1 MDQINRS
8 ITGSKLL
15 LFGGVYSNLQSLE
28 VLQGWAEAN
37 GFDPEQ
43 IVCTGDVVGYCA
55 QPQECV
61 DLIKKWGV
69 HCIAGNVEIQLRN
82 GDDDCGCN
90 FNEDSSCDLNSRNW
104 YPFAKEHV
112 NQEAIDWMNT
122 LPLNLTLDFGGAKW
136 GVVHG
141 SLEKTAQFIYPSS
154 PWEDKLPSYENLKVD
169 HILAGHCGIPFEDQ
183 TNNHL
188 WINSGALGMPAN
200 DGTQRVW
207 FCVVSEENGEFT
219 TRFHSLNYDFE
230 STRTKMKA
238 GKLPV
243 AYIETLETGLWD
255 STEVLDEVQTK
266 LTGVR
271 IQLDKT
277 KFTIKSD

>member
-1 MDQINRS
+1 MDTIKRKIN
-8 ITGSKLL
+8 GSKLL
-15 LFGGVYSNLQSLE
+15 LFGGVYSNFQALE
-28 VLQGWAEAN
+28 ALYEWAQEHDFAP
-37 GFDPEQ
+37 DQ

-61 DLIKKWGV
+61 DLVNKWGV

-104 YPFAKEHV
+104 YPFAKENV
-112 NQEAIDWMNT
+112 NQDALDWMNT
-122 LPLNLTLDFGGAKW
+122 LPLNLIFEFGEKKW

-141 SLEKTAQFIYPSS
+141 SQEETAKFVYKSTPWNEKR
-154 PWEDKLPSYENLKVD
+154 PSYESLGVD
-169 HILAGHCGIPFEDQ
+169 HVVAGHCGIPFEDKQ
-183 TNNHL
+183 DEHL

-207 FCVVSEENGEFT
+207 FCVVSEDKGDFFT
-219 TRFHSLNYDFE
+219 QFHSLEYDF
-230 STRTKMKA
+230 TRTQAKMNEER
-238 GKLPV
+238 LPV

-266 LTGVR
+266 LTGVKIEFEQR
-271 IQLDKT
+271 ILH
-277 KFTIKSD
+277 

>member
-1 MDQINRS
+1 MDTIKRKIN
-8 ITGSKLL
+8 GSKLL
-15 LFGGVYSNLQSLE
+15 IFGGVYSNFQALE
-28 VLQGWAEAN
+28 VLHEWAQEHD
-37 GFDPEQ
+37 FTSDQ

-61 DLIKKWGV
+61 DLVKKWDV

-82 GDDDCGCN
+82 GDEDCGCN

-104 YPFAKEHV
+104 YPFAKENV
-112 NQEAIDWMNT
+112 NQDALDWMNT
-122 LPLNLTLDFGGAKW
+122 LPLNLILEFGGKKW

-141 SLEKTAQFIYPSS
+141 SQEETAKFVYKSTPWNEKR
-154 PWEDKLPSYENLKVD
+154 PSYEFLEVD
-169 HILAGHCGIPFEDQ
+169 HVVAGHCGIPFEDKQ
-183 TNNHL
+183 DEHL

-207 FCVVSEENGEFT
+207 FCVISEDKEDFST
-219 TRFHSLNYDFE
+219 QFHSLEYDFK
-230 STRTKMKA
+230 TTQAKMNEER
-238 GKLPV
+238 LPV
-243 AYIETLETGLWD
+243 AYVETLETGLWD

-271 IQLDKT
+271 IEFEQRILH
-277 KFTIKSD
+277 

>member
-1 MDQINRS
+1 MDQINRK

-15 LFGGVYSNLQSLE
+15 LFGGVYSNLE
-28 VLQGWAEAN
+28 ALQKLKNWADSN
-37 GFDPEQ
+37 GFGPDQ
-43 IVCTGDVVGYCA
+43 IVCTGDIVGYCA

-61 DLIKKWGV
+61 DLVKDWGI

-82 GDDDCGCN
+82 GDEDCGCN

-112 NQEAIDWMNT
+112 NQSSLDWMSK

-136 GVVHG
+136 GIVHG
-141 SLEKTAQFIYPSS
+141 AQQETAKFIYPSS
-154 PWEDKLPSYENLKVD
+154 PWEDKSPSYENLEVD
-169 HILAGHCGIPFEDQ
+169 HILAGHCGIPFIDEND
-183 TNNHL
+183 NGF

-207 FCVVSEENGEFT
+207 FCVISEEDGEFIT
-219 TRFHSLNYDFE
+219 EFHSIEYDFK
-230 STRTKMKA
+230 STQEKMRA
-238 GKLPV
+238 EKLPI

-255 STEVLDEVQTK
+255 STEVLDGEQAK
-266 LTGVR
+266 KTGVR
-271 IQLDKT
+271 IELGKRIIV
-277 KFTIKSD
+277 K